1 MLLSVGRS
9 HWLKGYRYG
18 LQAASLLKKRG
29 IAFQYDIIGV
39 DQEEELLFLRHQLNL
54 EQEVFFHPYMSFD
67 AINLKMQN
75 AAIFLLP
82 SVTEGIANVAL
93 EAMALG
99 SIVLSS
105 DCGGMTEVIQDGING
120 FVTKS
125 RDAAA
130 MAQKVETIIA
140 LSDNEKA
147 IIRDNARA
155 TICNQFSEY
164 QMVKGILELYNKV
177 LNQ

>member
-1 MLLSVGRS
+1 
-9 HWLKGYRYG
+9 
-18 LQAASLLKKRG
+18 
-29 IAFQYDIIGV
+29 
-39 DQEEELLFLRHQLNL
+39 
-54 EQEVFFHPYMSFD
+54 
-67 AINLKMQN
+67 
-75 AAIFLLP
+75 
-82 SVTEGIANVAL
+82 
-93 EAMALG
+93 MALG
-99 SIVLSS
+99 TIVLSS

-130 MAQKVETIIA
+130 MVQKVETIIA

-155 TICNQFSEY
+155 TICNRFSEY